1 MCEPEKEVSGE
12 TKEGRG
18 LGRRDT
24 QPDRDGGRRKERE
37 GRREVRRGDWAGRDR
52 ERG

>member
-1 MCEPEKEVSGE
+1 MCQPEKEVSGE

-24 QPDRDGGRRKERE
+24 QRDRDGGRRKGKE
-37 GRREVRRGDWAGRDR
+37 GRREVRKWGGRDR